1 MKAATAPLHPSRDTR
16 SQRVVH
22 AWTLTG
28 LVLVLGLAALSA
40 SAQGVYRI
48 VGPDGRVTY
57 SDQPPPAAAARPV
70 GSGATASAAETN
82 AQLPF
87 QLRQVVGRYPVT
99 LYTGSDCAPCNSG
112 RNLLNARGIPYTEK
126 LINSADDG
134 EALKRLSGE
143 TSLPFLTIGAQQIKG
158 YSDTEWTQ
166 FLDAA
171 GYPKTS
177 ALPGNYRRPAP
188 LPLVAA
194 KAAPAAGNTA
204 PNGTAAARPA
214 TPAEIPV
221 APPVNNPAGIRF

>member
-1 MKAATAPLHPSRDTR
+1 MKAATASISAQEANRRLRLTR
-16 SQRVVH
+16 

-57 SDQPPPAAAARPV
+57 SDQPPPAANARPV
-70 GSGATASAAETN
+70 GTGATVSAAEAS

-99 LYTGSDCAPCNSG
+99 VYTSSDCAPCNSG

-126 LINSADDG
+126 LINTAEDG
-134 EALKRLSGE
+134 EALKRLSGD

-188 LPLVAA
+188 APLVAA
-194 KAAPAAGNTA
+194 KAAPGNTA
-204 PNGTAAARPA
+204 PNGSTAARPA
-214 TPAEIPV
+214 APAEIPV